1 MTSRFL
7 QISLACL
14 VASTFASA
22 GAQAKG
28 PRLETTDTMIPS
40 GDAGIQL
47 FVRNKHPAGKET
59 SSDKI
64 LLFVHGATYP
74 AETAFDLPIEGVSM
88 MDLIAAR
95 GYDVYLVDV
104 RGYGRSTRPAEM
116 SQPPAANK
124 PIVSTKVAAHDLGAA
139 VDYILRKRKVSKI
152 NVMGWSWGTSIAG
165 SYTSEHNDKVNRL
178 VLYAPQWIRNEP
190 PAPAAANT
198 PPLGAYRLVSK
209 DSAKARWLKDVPADK
224 QADLIPPSVFEAW
237 ANATWAT
244 DPESSKQNPPMLR
257 APNGVAEDSMNYWS
271 AGKALYDPGKITVP
285 TLLLHA
291 EWDADL
297 PSYLRARLFRTVE
310 EYALQ
315 AADRT
320 ERGNAH
326 GDDGKEPHA
335 ILPRAD
341 GIPRRGK
348 ATCAEIDRP
357 TRDVERGMPAGW
369 AGILRL
375 GVWLRARRGPAFI
388 PQSAD

>member
-7 QISLACL
+7 QMSLACL

-59 SSDKI
+59 SPDKI

-124 PIVSTKVAAHDLGAA
+124 PIVSTKLAAHDLGAA
-139 VDYILRKRKVSKI
+139 VDYILRKRKVAKI

-190 PAPAAANT
+190 SAPAAANA

-224 QADLIPPSVFEAW
+224 QADLIPPGVFEAW

-257 APNGVAEDSMNYWS
+257 APM
-271 AGKALYDPGKITVP
+271 
-285 TLLLHA
+285 LLHA

-297 PSYLRARLFRTVE
+297 PSYL
-310 EYALQ
+310 
-315 AADRT
+315 
-320 ERGNAH
+320 AH
-326 GDDGKEPHA
+326 GYFAQLKNTPY
-335 ILPRAD
+335 
-341 GIPRRGK
+341 K
-348 ATCAEIDRP
+348 
-357 TRDVERGMPAGW
+357 
-369 AGILRL
+369 RL
-375 GVWLRARRGPAFI
+375 IELSEGTHTVMMEKNRMQFFRELMGFLDEEKPLALK
-388 PQSAD
+388 

>member
-1 MTSRFL
+1 M
-7 QISLACL
+7 
-14 VASTFASA
+14 
-22 GAQAKG
+22 AQHIR
-28 PRLETTDTMIPS
+28 PRP
-40 GDAGIQL
+40 
-47 FVRNKHPAGKET
+47 R
-59 SSDKI
+59 
-64 LLFVHGATYP
+64 
-74 AETAFDLPIEGVSM
+74 FDLPIEGVSM

-190 PAPAAANT
+190 PAPAAANA

-224 QADLIPPSVFEAW
+224 QADLIPPGVFEAW

-320 ERGNAH
+320 E
-326 GDDGKEPHA
+326 
-335 ILPRAD
+335 
-341 GIPRRGK
+341 
-348 ATCAEIDRP
+348 
-357 TRDVERGMPAGW
+357 
-369 AGILRL
+369 
-375 GVWLRARRGPAFI
+375 
-388 PQSAD
+388 